1 MGDCGC
7 QGCCVFPHGKG
18 SICALILALITVV
31 FSYSASGGCYFV
43 QVGASLTT
51 AGPVI
56 APGVS
61 AGWGLLS
68 FEDATA
74 LSNSTNAT
82 SDDVDYACY
91 VYTEEQLDEMD
102 APFRAARI
110 FAMFGNGFLAI
121 SMFLLL
127 ISSCMQFNQGGL
139 LAIVT
144 MLLIGGT
151 FYCLTFI
158 FYASNLICGQYGCE
172 FQIGSGLAIG
182 AILFAFITAAVV
194 AKLPADSRGPFREG
208 EAPMPVQQQHQQQ
221 SQLQASQAYA
231 PGTQT
236 ISETVMPDGTK
247 KITKTTVN
255 ADGSKTVEETVVHY

>member
-1 MGDCGC
+1 MAEGCGC
-7 QGCCVFPHGKG
+7 EGCCVFPHGKG
-18 SICALILALITVV
+18 SILALLLALITVA
-31 FSYSASGGCYFV
+31 FSYSASGGCFYV

-61 AGWGLLS
+61 AGWGLYS
-68 FEDATA
+68 FEDATPLA
-74 LSNSTNAT
+74 GTYNTTDANYTCYAYT
-82 SDDVDYACY
+82 S
-91 VYTEEQLDEMD
+91 EQIDEMD
-102 APFRAARI
+102 SPFRAARI

-144 MLLIGGT
+144 MLLMGGT

-158 FYASNLICGQYGCE
+158 FYASNLICGQYGCD
-172 FQIGSGLAIG
+172 FSIGSGLAIG
-182 AILFAFITAAVV
+182 AILFAFLTAAIVS
-194 AKLPADSRGPFREG
+194 KLPGGESSPFRED
-208 EAPMPVQQQHQQQ
+208 EAPMPASQQ
-221 SQLQASQAYA
+221 SQSQSQPQAFA

-236 ISETVMPDGTK
+236 ITETIMPDGTK

-255 ADGSKTVEETVVHY
+255 ANGSKTVEETVVHH